1 MKVILSVDSV
11 RFPLTGIGRYT
22 YELATQFKKVE
33 GLDIK
38 FFSGFKFLSEEI
50 AIPDEQAGAYHF
62 IKKIAQRS
70 NFLSDMYRVVM
81 PVLKYKALK
90 GFEDYIFH
98 GPNFFLPP
106 FAGRRIATFHD
117 LSPFTWPQCNTP
129 QRIRFTQKELIKT
142 LERAD
147 ALITDSNFTRQE
159 LANYFSW
166 PIEKIYSVPLASSSE
181 FYPRSTDVLISA
193 LSKYNLKPGGYTLF
207 VGTIEPRK
215 NLLALLDAYSR
226 LPFSTRM
233 HWPLI
238 ISGYQG
244 WRSDLI
250 HERIAVAE
258 RQGWAR
264 YIGFTAAKDL
274 PYLFAGAHLF
284 AFPSLYEGFGLPVL
298 EAMASGIPTVCS
310 NAASLPEIVD
320 GVALMSSPEDIF
332 ALTENLARGIEDD
345 DWRLSSR
352 NAGLCRAQSFS
363 WRRCAEETLE
373 VYKKVIES

>member
-1 MKVILSVDSV
+1 MKVILSVDSI
-11 RFPLTGIGRYT
+11 RFPLTGIGRYN
-22 YELATQFKKVE
+22 YEIASHLRKIE
-33 GLDIK
+33 GLDVR
-38 FFSGFKFLSEEI
+38 FLSGFRFLPELHF
-50 AIPDEQAGAYHF
+50 PREQADAYHF
-62 IKKIAQRS
+62 IKKIAQSS
-70 NFLSDMYRVVM
+70 NLISDAYRLIV
-81 PVLKYKALK
+81 PLLKYKALK
-90 GFEDYIFH
+90 GFEDYLFH

-129 QRIRFTQKELIKT
+129 QRIRFTQKELLKT

-147 ALITDSNFTRQE
+147 ALITDSEFTRQE

-181 FYPRSTDVLISA
+181 FYPRSSEDLNPVLE
-193 LSKYNLKPGGYTLF
+193 KYGLKPGGYTLF

-215 NLLALLDAYSR
+215 NIIFLLDAYLR
-226 LPFSTRM
+226 LPQAVRKN
-233 HWPLI
+233 WPLI

-244 WRSDLI
+244 WRSDAI
-250 HERIAVAE
+250 HERIAMAE

-264 YIGFTAAKDL
+264 YLGFTAAKDL

-310 NAASLPEIVD
+310 DVASLPEVAG
-320 GVALMSSPEDIF
+320 GVALMSSPEDVS
-332 ALTENLARGIEDD
+332 ALTENLAQGLEDEA
-345 DWRLSSR
+345 WRLTSKM
-352 NAGLCRAQSFS
+352 AGLHRAQYFS
-363 WRRCAEETLE
+363 WQRCAQETLG
-373 VYKKVIES
+373 VYQKVIAS